1 MALIDIRMLR
11 RPKLF
16 VLLLL
21 AGTAFPVSC
30 SDARKTPFV
39 IAESKSYEASLFRQN
54 CAICHGT
61 EAEGRTLFDGTV
73 VPNLR
78 QGEFKYKTDAQIYQH
93 IADGG
98 NGMVPFKNQLT
109 ERELRMM
116 VAFVRKDLRGE

>member
-1 MALIDIRMLR
+1 M
-11 RPKLF
+11 
-16 VLLLL
+16 
-21 AGTAFPVSC
+21 
-30 SDARKTPFV
+30 